1 MLCTN
6 TQGPVASCFWL
17 DEALN
22 SALRLDAIVTVV
34 DAKNITHQLSSTDGG
49 EAAQQVAF
57 ADRILLN
64 KTDLVST
71 AATEA
76 LLLQLRA
83 MNSACEAV
91 CTQRCKVDLDWILN
105 VDCFRVDKHLATVE
119 AMNTTNSSSDNSCEL
134 ECCHEHGAAG
144 DHNHQHCTTTTATT
158 DATAQHHR
166 QHKQTSGHTLGVTTC
181 SVTVAKPVDVPLLER
196 WIGEQL
202 WEQSDSSTTAAAT
215 ATDDAATSSSDADA
229 TGSSTDVAASAAV
242 NSDSE
247 RKPAAAAAAAVATK
261 VVIYRIKGIVCA
273 HNSSVKHVLQG
284 VHDLFDV
291 SATAAVW
298 GDTEHRVTKI
308 VFIGKGL
315 DQQALQAG
323 LETCV
328 VLSDSS
334 Q

>member
-1 MLCTN
+1 
-6 TQGPVASCFWL
+6 
-17 DEALN
+17 
-22 SALRLDAIVTVV
+22 VTVV

-64 KTDLVST
+64 KTDLVSA
-71 AATEA
+71 AATDA
-76 LLLQLRA
+76 LLLQLRV

-91 CTQRCKVDLDWILN
+91 CTQRCRVDLDWILN

-119 AMNTTNSSSDNSCEL
+119 AMSTTTTSSSVNSSSNCEL
-134 ECCHEHGAAG
+134 EYCHEHGAAG
-144 DHNHQHCTTTTATT
+144 EHSHQHCSTATAS
-158 DATAQHHR
+158 DATKQQHQ
-166 QHKQTSGHTLGVTTC
+166 QHTQSYRHTLGVTTC

-196 WIGEQL
+196 WIGAQL
-202 WEQSDSSTTAAAT
+202 WEQADNSSNTTATAAT
-215 ATDDAATSSSDADA
+215 TADAIAATDSASNSDTGTAAGG
-229 TGSSTDVAASAAV
+229 TGAAASAAV
-242 NSDSE
+242 SDDGDAS
-247 RKPAAAAAAAVATK
+247 KPPSTAAAAAAAAAAAKAT

-291 SATAAVW
+291 SATAALW
-298 GDTEHRVTKI
+298 GDTESRVTKI

-323 LETCV
+323 LEACV
-328 VLSDSS
+328 VPSDSF
-334 Q
+334 

>member
-1 MLCTN
+1 
-6 TQGPVASCFWL
+6 VASCFWL

-119 AMNTTNSSSDNSCEL
+119 AMNTANSSSNSSCEL

-144 DHNHQHCTTTTATT
+144 DHDHQHCTTTTATATT
-158 DATAQHHR
+158 DATGQQHR
-166 QHKQTSGHTLGVTTC
+166 QHKQTSGHTLGVTAC
-181 SVTVAKPVDVPLLER
+181 AVTVAKPVDVPLLER

-202 WEQSDSSTTAAAT
+202 WEQSDNSTTVAAAAIGST
-215 ATDDAATSSSDADA
+215 ATSGRDADA
-229 TGSSTDVAASAAV
+229 TGSSTGAAASAAV
-242 NSDSE
+242 SSDSDE
-247 RKPAAAAAAAVATK
+247 SKPLPAAAAAATK

-291 SATAAVW
+291 SATAALW
-298 GDTEHRVTKI
+298 GDTENRVTKI